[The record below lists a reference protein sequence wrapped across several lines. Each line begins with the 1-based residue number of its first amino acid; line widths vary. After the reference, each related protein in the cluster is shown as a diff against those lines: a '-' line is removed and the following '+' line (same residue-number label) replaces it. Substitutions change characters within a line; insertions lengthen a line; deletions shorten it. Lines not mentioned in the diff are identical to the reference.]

1 MRISHEDHGATSLVA
16 LAGDFL
22 EESCEVFKKT
32 VSERFES
39 GIRNIVLDIAGLENV
54 DSAGM
59 ESLLWTSE
67 ESIKRSGRLKLVGA
81 SGLVSEVL
89 RITRLTRRFDMANT
103 VEEAARALR

>member
-39 GIRNIVLDIAGLENV
+39 GIRNIVLDMTGVAVIDSVGL
-54 DSAGM
+54 
-59 ESLLWTSE
+59 ESLLWVND
-67 ESIKRSGRLKLVGA
+67 ESTRNSGRFKMVGIGG
-81 SGLVSEVL
+81 SVSEALHV
-89 RITRLTRRFDMANT
+89 TRLVRRFDLEES
-103 VEEAARALR
+103 VESAARSLR